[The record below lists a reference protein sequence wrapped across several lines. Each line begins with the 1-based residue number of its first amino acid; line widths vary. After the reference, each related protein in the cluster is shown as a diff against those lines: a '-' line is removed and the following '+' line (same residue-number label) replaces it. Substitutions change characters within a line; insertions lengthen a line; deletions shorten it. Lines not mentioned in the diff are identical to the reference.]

1 MVTATL
7 TRLERAFDRWKN
19 SLSEHERAR
28 KGLEREI
35 RIAWFR
41 GVSQSDIARALG
53 WPRQR
58 VNAVLGK
65 AEETRSKR

>member
-1 MVTATL
+1 L
-7 TRLERAFDRWKN
+7 TRLERAYARWKDA
-19 SLSEHERAR
+19 LSEHERAR
-28 KGLEREI
+28 RGLEREI
-35 RIAWFR
+35 WLAWLR

-65 AEETRSKR
+65 AEEKRSKR